1 MLILCSDGLSSGNLL
16 SMLKEKCTGCQ
27 TAALVVTANH
37 QYKENS
43 FHVERCTEELETLG
57 LSVQTFDLDTKQA
70 ETLYNYDVVEF
81 IGGNPYYLLQ
91 SVRENNATKVL
102 KNIAEKKILIGWSA
116 AVFVFGP
123 TLELADMYTP
133 EMNLWGVTDL
143 RGIGLTDVEVLPH
156 YDTFIKRFEDFEEK
170 CRQYEEKQ
178 DVNVIRISDGEGV
191 LVEDKTVTICKKQ
204 PGTL

>member
-1 MLILCSDGLSSGNLL
+1 MLILCSNGLSSDSLL
-16 SMLKEKCTGCQ
+16 SMLKEKTAGCK

-43 FHVERCTEELETLG
+43 FHVERCTEELQALG
-57 LSVQTFDLDTKQA
+57 LSVQNFDLDTQPA
-70 ETLYNYDVVEF
+70 EALYNYDVVEF
-81 IGGNPYYLLQ
+81 IGGNPYYLLK
-91 SVRENNATKVL
+91 SVRESNAAEVL

-133 EMNLWGVTDL
+133 EMNLWGMTDL

-156 YDTFIKRFEDFEEK
+156 YDTFIKRFEDFE
-170 CRQYEEKQ
+170 
-178 DVNVIRISDGEGV
+178 
-191 LVEDKTVTICKKQ
+191 
-204 PGTL
+204 